1 MHPSDGG
8 ESEKLKKGME
18 GGSMVQGQVFLKGG
32 GWHFSYLIF
41 IIFDKNFLS
50 FKDLSFSYLAITL
63 RFPDNLIYL

>member
-1 MHPSDGG
+1 
-8 ESEKLKKGME
+8 ME

>member
-1 MHPSDGG
+1 
-8 ESEKLKKGME
+8 ME

-63 RFPDNLIYL
+63 RFLDNLIYL